1 MPSAWQAFTS
11 LHSSYALNPTCRY
24 AGIEGECLARDIS
37 FYNLCLGSPA
47 LKQFG
52 VVMIFH
58 RQK

>member
-11 LHSSYALNPTCRY
+11 LFELLNPTCRY

-37 FYNLCLGSPA
+37 LFNLCFGSPA